1 MKDFDQALYDADDN
15 AKDLV
20 ITWLHKHGWNMD
32 TNPDLYGID
41 LLGTDPIG
49 RPVAVE
55 VEVKHHWT
63 TNTFPFK
70 TVHISARKRKFIEP
84 GAYLVMLNHHR
95 THALTFDYKDLA
107 QARTITKSTIYTT
120 DELFLELPVGR
131 PRRLQ

>member
-20 ITWLHKHGWNMD
+20 VTWLHRHGWNMN

-41 LLGTDPIG
+41 LLGTDPVG
-49 RPVAVE
+49 RTVAVE

-63 TNTFPFK
+63 TPTFPFK

-84 GAYLVMLNHHR
+84 GAYLVMLNHTR
-95 THALTFDYKDLA
+95 TYALTFDFKDLSNA
-107 QARTITKSTIYTT
+107 KLIRKDTIYTT
-120 DELFLELPVGR
+120 QELFFELPVGR
-131 PRRLQ
+131 PRKLQ